1 MFFVCR
7 PQRGRSAVIEGVYN
21 NSHFVHAV
29 TSHVGNIVQV
39 QTQSGALYEGVF
51 RTFSPQF
58 EIALEIVH
66 RIENQSAKT
75 VSNNN
80 SSNSNNNN
88 NNNNIINSNATST
101 SSVSSSSSPSVSD
114 ETNFSPDSVFDV
126 LIFKPTD
133 IVFLKAKDVD
143 LEYATKDTFQTD
155 TAISKCNGSGRME
168 EKELEPWT
176 FDTAGGGMGGINGDL
191 EFNLEL
197 DDNANGWDVNEMFQK
212 NETIYGVQST
222 FDQSL
227 TGYTV
232 QIQKKDTQ
240 DFR

>member
-1 MFFVCR
+1 MIHNFVCFR

-39 QTQSGALYEGVF
+39 QTQSGALYEGIF

-58 EIALEIVH
+58 DIALEIVH
-66 RIENQSAKT
+66 RIE
-75 VSNNN
+75 
-80 SSNSNNNN
+80 
-88 NNNNIINSNATST
+88 
-101 SSVSSSSSPSVSD
+101 SSSPTSVIPASGNSSSGSAATANTTTINTD
-114 ETNFSPDSVFDV
+114 ENNLTADSVFDV
-126 LIFKPTD
+126 LIFKPSD

-143 LEYATKDTFQTD
+143 LEYATKDTFQID
-155 TAISKCNGSGRME
+155 TAISKCNGASRSD
-168 EKELEPWT
+168 EKELEPWS
-176 FDTAGGGMGGINGDL
+176 FDVGSGVVNGDL
-191 EFNLEL
+191 EFSLEL
-197 DDNANGWDVNEMFQK
+197 DDNANGWDAKDMFLK

-227 TGYTV
+227 SGYTI

-240 DFR
+240 DFK